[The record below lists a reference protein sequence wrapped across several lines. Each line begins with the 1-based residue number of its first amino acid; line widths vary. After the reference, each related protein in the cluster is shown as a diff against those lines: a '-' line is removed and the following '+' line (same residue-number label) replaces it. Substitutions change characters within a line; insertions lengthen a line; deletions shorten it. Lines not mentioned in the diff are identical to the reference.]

1 MKLVTFQA
9 AKGPRAGVVLSDGR
23 YLCLAT
29 AAKTAGMDLDASSLL
44 AIVQAGPAALEA
56 VGKLAARA
64 GEFAQAVV
72 APDAVKLRAPIV
84 KPERNVFCV
93 GLNYVDHVAE
103 GHRARKTEMKLPE
116 VPTFFTKANNTINDP
131 DGDVRLD
138 PKVTGFMDY
147 EVELAIVIG
156 KTGRDILAA
165 NAMDHVFGYTIAN
178 DVTDRVL
185 QRKHTQWFKGKSLD
199 TTLPIGP
206 WIVTADELGDYRTLD
221 ISLTVN
227 GEQRQQ
233 AKCSQMIFDIPTILE
248 SLSAGLTLEAGDVI
262 ITGTPKGVAFAMDP
276 PQPLRGGDVMVCTID
291 RIGTL
296 TNTIREV

>member
-1 MKLVTFQA
+1 MKLVTFQGA
-9 AKGPRAGVVLSDGR
+9 NGPRAGVRLDDGR

-29 AAKTAGMDLDASSLL
+29 AAQKAGASLDASSLL
-44 AIVQAGPAALEA
+44 AIIQAGPAALD
-56 VGKLAARA
+56 VVKTLVARA
-64 GEFAQAVV
+64 GEFPEAVV
-72 APDAVKLRAPIV
+72 AADAVKLRAPIL

-138 PKVTGFMDY
+138 PKLTSLMDY
-147 EVELAIVIG
+147 EIELALVIG
-156 KTGRDILAA
+156 KGGRDIPAA
-165 NAMDHVFGYTIAN
+165 KAFEHVFGYTIAN

-185 QRKHTQWFKGKSLD
+185 QRKHLQWFKGKSLD
-199 TTLPIGP
+199 TTLPLGP
-206 WIVTADELGDYRTLD
+206 WIVTADEAGDPETMELT
-221 ISLTVN
+221 LTVN
-227 GEQRQQ
+227 GQQRQN
-233 AKCSQMIFDIPTILE
+233 AKGSQMIFDIPTIIE
-248 SLSAGLTLEAGDVI
+248 SLSAGMTLEAGDII
-262 ITGTPKGVAFAMDP
+262 ITGTPQGVGFAMDP
-276 PQPLRGGDVMVCTID
+276 PQGLHDGDVVVCTIT